1 MEEIAL
7 PEDKIRQLRATG
19 VLRENE
25 VAAQSGDLIVAIDVV
40 TQARRVIV
48 ADNLT
53 VTEGSLTK
61 RLLKG

>member
-7 PEDKIRQLRATG
+7 PEDKIRQLRTAG
-19 VLRENE
+19 VLKENE

-40 TQARRVIV
+40 TQARRVIT